1 MQVTLVSIDPEKNG
15 LYCIFVP
22 WSKEKFSRRLWV
34 HFTSGFNAS
43 IDNLIFC
50 RAHFSIKT
58 PFKKRRKGKCAARL
72 LRVHLF
78 YQHMTK
84 WIPHLIWTDA
94 CHCSGQVGAF
104 YDRKP
109 CTARLSGFS
118 VFRGCVTG
126 HLQTGQNWGTKHI
139 NGEIWTPDDT
149 FRFFQFWMLP
159 PSDRVFDFQFVRS
172 ICRRRT
178 MRILRTWTSADPT
191 FWWAFP
197 LWWSGIRKR
206 DSSSWQ
212 SGWPLRTWSAFCIW
226 ICTAVW
232 QWGMYRGSVTTTA
245 SGFWRLAHTTR
256 CTVSV

>member
-84 WIPHLIWTDA
+84 SLENFDFWGFFVVNFDFLCGPKCGSTVWPTLWPTRWKSRKVSKSA
-94 CHCSGQVGAF
+94 GQGVCASCPAFFAILHDLLHEVSHGLGGFVLLLPCCMSVGAEGEAGVEVSQHGG
-104 YDRKP
+104 DR
-109 CTARLSGFS
+109 F
-118 VFRGCVTG
+118 
-126 HLQTGQNWGTKHI
+126 HI
-139 NGEIWTPDDT
+139 H
-149 FRFFQFWMLP
+149 
-159 PSDRVFDFQFVRS
+159 
-172 ICRRRT
+172 
-178 MRILRTWTSADPT
+178 
-191 FWWAFP
+191 
-197 LWWSGIRKR
+197 
-206 DSSSWQ
+206 
-212 SGWPLRTWSAFCIW
+212 
-226 ICTAVW
+226 AV
-232 QWGMYRGSVTTTA
+232 
-245 SGFWRLAHTTR
+245 L
-256 CTVSV
+256 